1 VNRGEGGA
9 DQPAIGDRNR
19 HIMDNYGNKQK
30 SRNFEKLGDNLGSN
44 VICGDSTIKSF
55 AKNSRPTRA
64 IFFKLIAGNLA
75 LRIFKLEEG
84 KRYSTWIKTSNLN
97 KDGLFNE
104 VVGRPIIPPNN
115 NESGLGKAHLAVWKI
130 LKLKDL

>member
-1 VNRGEGGA
+1 MG
-9 DQPAIGDRNR
+9 
-19 HIMDNYGNKQK
+19 
-30 SRNFEKLGDNLGSN
+30 NFEKLGDNLGSN
-44 VICGDSTIKSF
+44 VIHGDSTIKSF

-84 KRYSTWIKTSNLN
+84 KRYSPWIKPSNLN

-104 VVGRPIIPPNN
+104 AVRRPIIPPNN
-115 NESGLGKAHLAVWKI
+115 NESGLRKAHLAVWKI
-130 LKLKDL
+130 LKLMDL